1 MNTSYSVEPGY
12 DTIKQCDETV
22 TVNEEALRR
31 LLNKAENSYPQ
42 NAGDRIAMQS
52 ARNALY

>member
-1 MNTSYSVEPGY
+1 MTESYSLKPDY
-12 DTIKQCDETV
+12 NTIKRCDETV

-42 NAGDRIAMQS
+42 NAGDRTAMRL
-52 ARNALY
+52 AREALY